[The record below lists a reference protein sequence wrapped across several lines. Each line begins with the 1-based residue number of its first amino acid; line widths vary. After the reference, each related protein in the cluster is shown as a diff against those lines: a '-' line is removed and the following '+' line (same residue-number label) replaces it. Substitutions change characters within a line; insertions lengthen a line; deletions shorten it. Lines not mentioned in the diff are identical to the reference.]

1 MRVGVD
7 DEVGYLWRAVD
18 CNTRQPVDARAG
30 AAART
35 STKHGDGDA
44 NTNNNNGAED
54 TGSGGG
60 GGGGGTARSISV
72 YSDGPSPGWNWMV
85 YGDQWAIP
93 VRPGFGAGGSTAG
106 RTLNTPYSSPQ
117 PPPKHP
123 LTTPQTPPKL
133 AVPAD
138 PGRRVHQRA
147 ARRAGGA
154 LVHPLPGDPQAL
166 RGREAQVE
174 TC

>member
-1 MRVGVD
+1 MLKFRPVAGAARYNCSPRQRIPFNSIHIHEGSKCVS
-7 DEVGYLWRAVD
+7 VSMTRWAIYGGLYPVD

-123 LTTPQTPPKL
+123 LTTP
-133 AVPAD
+133 
-138 PGRRVHQRA
+138 
-147 ARRAGGA
+147 
-154 LVHPLPGDPQAL
+154 
-166 RGREAQVE
+166 
-174 TC
+174 